1 MLKNAN
7 PRVVKMICDYL
18 KPVMYAEKSDIFQ
31 AGEPLDMML
40 FITQGTVLTY
50 SSSSVDTSLTG
61 KEKLVSTS
69 PSIITRYLQKGHSY
83 GVEQLLRWGVASPNN
98 DFSNLPGLTENV
110 RSHSKVEG
118 FALMASDLRK
128 VATKCKGFLDLTN
141 ALNSQQR
148 EEVAQST
155 IAAAVRRHRNQV
167 QAPNKSGS
175 KLSAVEPQNSPINIV

>member
-7 PRVVKMICDYL
+7 PMVVKMICDYL

-61 KEKLVSTS
+61 KEKLCSTS
-69 PSIITRYLQKGHSY
+69 PSMITRYLEKGHSY
-83 GVEQLLRWGVASPNN
+83 GVEQLLLWVASPNN
-98 DFSNLPGLTENV
+98 SNLPGLTENV

-118 FALMASDLRK
+118 FAIMASDLSK
-128 VATKCKGFLDLTN
+128 VATKCKVFWDLIN
-141 ALNSQQR
+141 AQPR

-155 IAAAVRRHRNQV
+155 IAAAVRRRNQL

-175 KLSAVEPQNSPINIV
+175 KPSAVEPQNSPINIV